1 MRTGPLSSG
10 RSASPPSDHAPKG
23 ERIVRKAIRTT
34 AALLAG
40 LANATMMGGYAA
52 RAADSV
58 QPDAAAFAAMPACKA
73 LQAKY
78 PSLVGKKVVVGLG
91 GYTKGFEA
99 PSADDPSVIEGLDP
113 SLFDR
118 IGACLGFTHE
128 YQSGSFNVL
137 LTSISSGRA
146 DIGPRLY
153 VTEAR
158 LKQIAFVASVQVQ
171 DGSVVKKGNPK
182 ALTSLDSLCGATVA
196 AAAGTYEA
204 TKLVPEQTEAC
215 TKAGKPAVEMLT
227 VQNTDNSIQAL
238 QSGRADIYLTEA
250 GSARE
255 IAKADPSLESAFT
268 VDLPIMVGFPIAK
281 DNTVMRGA
289 VLDAMKVIQAS
300 GAQKK
305 LLDFWGQGGD
315 AERPAVDKG

>member
-1 MRTGPLSSG
+1 MKHAIKRTFF
-10 RSASPPSDHAPKG
+10 
-23 ERIVRKAIRTT
+23 
-34 AALLAG
+34 AALG
-40 LANATMMGGYAA
+40 MGCALSLGASGA
-52 RAADSV
+52 RAADDIKPSAK
-58 QPDAAAFAAMPACKA
+58 DFAEMKECKA

-78 PSLVGKKVVVGLG
+78 PSLVGKKLIVGLG

-99 PSADDPSVIEGLDP
+99 PSEKDPSIIEGLDP

-118 IGACLGFTHE
+118 LGGCLGFTHD

-146 DIGPRLY
+146 DIGPMLY

-158 LKQIAFVASVQVQ
+158 LKEIAFVASVQVQ

-182 ALTSLDSLCGATVA
+182 NLKSIDDLCGATVA

-204 TKLVPEQTEAC
+204 NTLVPQTTAKC
-215 TKAGKPAVEMLT
+215 QAAGKPAVEMLT

-238 QSGRADIYLTEA
+238 QADRADIYLTES
-250 GSARE
+250 GSATA
-255 IAKADPSLESAFT
+255 IASSDPKLETAFK

-281 DNTVMRGA
+281 NNTVLRDA

-300 GAQKK
+300 GAEKK

-315 AERPAVDKG
+315 AERPAVAKG

>member
-1 MRTGPLSSG
+1 M
-10 RSASPPSDHAPKG
+10 KN
-23 ERIVRKAIRTT
+23 KAQLTT
-34 AALLAG
+34 LLA
-40 LANATMMGGYAA
+40 ATAIA
-52 RAADSV
+52 FASSTFAHAADDLKPGAS
-58 QPDAAAFAAMPACKA
+58 DFAGMAECKA
-73 LQAKY
+73 LQQKF
-78 PSLVGKKVVVGLG
+78 PTLVGKKLVVGLG

-99 PSADDPSVIEGLDP
+99 PAADDPSKIEGLDP

-118 IGACLGFTHE
+118 IGGCLGFTHE
-128 YQSGSFNVL
+128 YQNGSFNVL
-137 LTSISSGRA
+137 LTSIASGRA
-146 DIGPRLY
+146 DIGPMLY

-182 ALTSLDSLCGATVA
+182 NITSMDSLCGLTVA

-204 TKLVPEQTEAC
+204 TKLVPEQSEKC
-215 TKAGKPAVEMLT
+215 TAANKPIVEMLT
-227 VQNTDNSIQAL
+227 VQNTDNSIQAV

-255 IAKADPSLESAFT
+255 IAKADPSLDTAIT

-281 DNTVMRGA
+281 DNTIMRDA
-289 VLDAMKVIQAS
+289 VLGAMQVIQKS
-300 GAQKK
+300 GVQKK

-315 AERPAVDKG
+315 AERPAAAKG